1 MGPSGLIVVGSGPAG
16 VSAAEAFRQ
25 HNNEVP
31 VRIFTADPAPLPYA
45 RPPLSKEFLRGQTQ
59 DVSLHPARWFEER
72 SIELVHTGEVDSMD
86 LADRSISAG
95 GKRYR
100 YDALVLACG
109 AAPAPLPVPGGERAL
124 QLRSL
129 DDSTRLR
136 QAAAQADSAV
146 VVGAGFIG
154 CEAAASLAWHGV
166 AVSLVAPESVPQEK
180 RLGIQAG
187 ERLRALVE
195 QAGVRFHSGVQ
206 IQGIDDG
213 GVRLDN
219 GLTIRADLV
228 LAATGVQPRS
238 GLAEAA
244 GLQTRDSR
252 VVVGPDM
259 ATCAEH
265 VWAAGD
271 VAFAFNAAAGRP
283 LAVEHWQ
290 DAVDQGAIAGA
301 SAAGHPA
308 KWDAVPGFWTT
319 IGDTTVKYHA
329 WGDGY
334 QHCRLVDHRDGF
346 TAWYAADGAAVGVL
360 TCNADEDY
368 AAAEE
373 LIRDRRPAPVSVR

>member
-1 MGPSGLIVVGSGPAG
+1 MGPSGLIVIGSGPAG

-25 HNNEVP
+25 HNDEVP

-45 RPPLSKEFLRGQTQ
+45 RPPLSKEFLRGETD
-59 DVSLHPARWFEER
+59 DVLLHPARWFEER
-72 SIELVHTGEVDSMD
+72 SIELVHTGEVDGID
-86 LADRSISAG
+86 LTDRSIG
-95 GKRYR
+95 TRGKRYR
-100 YDALVLACG
+100 YDVLVLACG
-109 AAPAPLPVPGGERAL
+109 AAPAALPVPGGERAL

-129 DDSTRLR
+129 DDATQLR
-136 QAAAQADSAV
+136 RAAEGADSAV

-154 CEAAASLAWHGV
+154 CEAAASLARQGLT
-166 AVSLVAPESVPQEK
+166 VSMVAPESVPQEK
-180 RLGIQAG
+180 RLGPDAG

-195 QAGVRFHSGVQ
+195 QAGVRFHPGAQ

-219 GLTIRADLV
+219 GLTIRVDLV

-238 GLAEAA
+238 GVAEAV
-244 GLQTRDSR
+244 GLHTRDSR
-252 VVVGPDM
+252 IVVGPDM
-259 ATCAEH
+259 ATSAEH

-271 VAFAFNAAAGRP
+271 VALAFNAAAGRP
-283 LAVEHWQ
+283 LSVEHWQ

-334 QHCRLVDHRDGF
+334 EQCRLVDHDDGF
-346 TAWYAADGAAVGVL
+346 TVWYAADSVAVGVL

-368 AAAEE
+368 ETAEE
-373 LIRDRRPAPVSVR
+373 VIRAGRPAPVSMR